1 MTSDEKP
8 APRSNPFQVLKEKLG
23 DRLPPGPGAITPAP
37 PSAKPAGHATVS
49 QARVTVRQER
59 AGRGGKTVTLADG
72 PGLASARLA
81 ELARDAARALGVG
94 ARAEG
99 GALVLQGDQRER
111 LAAWLAARGFG
122 GVVRGN

>member
-8 APRSNPFQVLKEKLG
+8 APRSNPFQVLREKLG
-23 DRLPPGPGAITPAP
+23 DRLPPGPAEITPAP
-37 PSAKPAGHATVS
+37 RSRTPSAPPVS
-49 QARVTVRQER
+49 QARITVRQER

-72 PGLASARLA
+72 PGLAGSQLE
-81 ELARDAARALGVG
+81 ELAREAAKALGVG
-94 ARAEG
+94 ARAEK